1 VVWDR
6 PFKSRPAK
14 TQLVLYTVAAA
25 CALISLLCFAV
36 PMYVIRPFRPQGPHE
51 FPLAMAIRQAGPV
64 VSALCVV
71 FSVVVL
77 LRAWPQT
84 RAGSRTILTLCALLA
99 LAGAGLTR
107 INIFEIMFH
116 PYASPEFEAA
126 DSIKLDNDDMVM
138 SLTLGG
144 ETHAWPI
151 RAIGYHHIVND
162 MVGGWPVAA
171 TYCTLCHTGIVWK
184 RVIDGQVLTFRLTGI
199 RNGNALLRDEETGTI
214 WQQSTGMAIFGP
226 LQGRHLELM
235 HSDELT
241 FAEWRNE
248 QPRGLILKPDPEF
261 AALYEKKDWEKVI
274 GQDDSVI
281 DTSKTGIAPREL
293 MLGIAGNGGS
303 KAFPWK
309 AVLSAKLIQDR
320 VGTDPVLVVMGSDNI
335 SVRAFRTDP
344 STTFL
349 RPGSLANGLM
359 IDMETSTV
367 WNFSGCAVS
376 GPRTGQCLQP
386 LNPTKDYWFDWFN
399 YHPSS
404 EVFRG

>member
-1 VVWDR
+1 
-6 PFKSRPAK
+6 
-14 TQLVLYTVAAA
+14 
-25 CALISLLCFAV
+25 
-36 PMYVIRPFRPQGPHE
+36 
-51 FPLAMAIRQAGPV
+51 
-64 VSALCVV
+64 
-71 FSVVVL
+71 
-77 LRAWPQT
+77 
-84 RAGSRTILTLCALLA
+84 
-99 LAGAGLTR
+99 
-107 INIFEIMFH
+107 
-116 PYASPEFEAA
+116 
-126 DSIKLDNDDMVM
+126 MVM

-226 LQGRHLELM
+226 LKGRHLELM

-241 FAEWRNE
+241 FAAWPTE

-335 SVRAFRTDP
+335 SVRAFRTDA
-344 STTFL
+344 STTFR

-376 GPRTGQCLQP
+376 GPRAGQCLQP

-399 YHPSS
+399 YHPST